1 MIANVDKLTKI
12 VTFIKLLIVQ
22 NAYLNIY
29 IINRKCLKI
38 WNTKHE
44 LQIYLYKIY
53 LELELIFICIFIY
66 ASLPLYMH
74 EIQFKI
80 WGW

>member
-29 IINRKCLKI
+29 IINRKCLKYEI
-38 WNTKHE
+38 PSMNFRY
-44 LQIYLYKIY
+44 IYIRYI
-53 LELELIFICIFIY
+53 
-66 ASLPLYMH
+66 
-74 EIQFKI
+74 
-80 WGW
+80 